1 MSSERETSIS
11 EKAWQD
17 FVGVLASAAETICGP
32 TGAISAQERAEGFR
46 YITRLIHAGLDMHL
60 ENASSERPA
69 FTQMLTPT
77 QKFLGD
83 NPDTHYDYVNL
94 DGARTYTVRGTRG
107 TSPYLA
113 FCTYGRNAEGNTI
126 IGANLADTEMK
137 IEDDGSFEVVLSAT
151 KPPAAGNWLEITPE
165 TSSMIVRQYF
175 FDRGSETPAS
185 YTLEVSP
192 SPSPLAPYSEEE
204 LAERLAAVSH
214 FVSETSELSAT
225 LSVLAALNAVRG
237 DATEEHEALQITGGE
252 LQAAERPSAQELA
265 SQIDPKVIAGH
276 LPTPDIQYTGAW
288 WALQPGEAVVVE
300 GPAPRA
306 RYWSVQTFN
315 RWLESPDY
323 RNLQVAL
330 NSEQI
335 QTEADG
341 SFRVVLAPENPG
353 VANWIDTAGYS
364 EGQICCRALMS
375 EEPLAIKFRVVKI
388 SEL

>member
-1 MSSERETSIS
+1 MTSTREISIS

-17 FVGVLASAAETICGP
+17 FVGNLASAAETICGP
-32 TGAISAQERAEGFR
+32 TGAVDARERAEGFR
-46 YITRLIHAGLDMHL
+46 YLTRLIHAGLDMHL
-60 ENASSERPA
+60 ENASCERPA
-69 FTQMLTPT
+69 FTRMLTPT

-94 DGARTYTVRGTRG
+94 DGRRTYTVRGTRG

-113 FCTYGRNAEGNTI
+113 FCTYGRSAEGNTV
-126 IGANLADTEMK
+126 IGANLADTEMQL
-137 IEDDGSFEVVLSAT
+137 DADGSFEVVLAAE
-151 KPPAAGNWLEITPE
+151 KPDGAANWLQITPE
-165 TSSMIVRQYF
+165 TNSMIVRQYF
-175 FDRGSETPAS
+175 FDRGTETPAS
-185 YTLEVSP
+185 YTIEVSP
-192 SPSPLAPYSEEE
+192 TPAPLAPYTEEE
-204 LAERLAAVSH
+204 LAERLAAVGK

-225 LSVLAALNAVRG
+225 LSVLAALNAVKG
-237 DATEEHEALQITGGE
+237 GATEEHEALQIAGGE

-265 SQIDPKVIAGH
+265 SKIDPKVIAGH

-288 WALQPGEAVVVE
+288 WVLEPGEAVVVE
-300 GPAPRA
+300 GPAPKA

-323 RNLQVAL
+323 QHLQVAL

-335 QTEADG
+335 QTEGDG
-341 SFRVVLAPENPG
+341 SFRVVLAPEDPG

-375 EEPLAIKFRVVKI
+375 EEPLAIKFRVVNI